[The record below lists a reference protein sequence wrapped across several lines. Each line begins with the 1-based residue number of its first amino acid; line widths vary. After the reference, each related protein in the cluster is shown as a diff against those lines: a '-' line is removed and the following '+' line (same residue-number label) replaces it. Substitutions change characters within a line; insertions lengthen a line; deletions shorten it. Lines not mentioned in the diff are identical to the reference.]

1 MSDVEPRFEPVSRIA
16 VKKKLN
22 ILHEEER
29 DKKLKEIADLS
40 FKPYVTLNFWT
51 GRMVGVLWTA
61 LHVHYV
67 VVEKKLSTHNAIF

>member
-61 LHVHYV
+61 Q
-67 VVEKKLSTHNAIF
+67 KKLSNHNAIF